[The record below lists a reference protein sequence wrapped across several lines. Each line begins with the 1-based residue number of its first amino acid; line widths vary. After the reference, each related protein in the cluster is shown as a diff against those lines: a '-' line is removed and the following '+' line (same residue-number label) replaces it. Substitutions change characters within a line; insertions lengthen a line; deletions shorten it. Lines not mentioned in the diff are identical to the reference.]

1 MKKTTVKRRIF
12 LSNAWMVLVTLLM
25 FLVING
31 LVVKLYAETIEREFR
46 TSMAGIIQEDA
57 LEKVFADYTIHR
69 NEFLFLVLGD
79 GILCIVVFILVSQIA
94 TKRLTEHIM
103 TPLNALTEAT
113 ERVRKNDL
121 TKDIQYQGEVEFE
134 EVCHTFNEMQKS
146 ILAEQEQNRK
156 YQKARTD
163 MIAGISHDLRTPLTA
178 IRGTVKGLLDGVAVT
193 PQQQEKF
200 LQTAYRR
207 TEDMELLLEQLFYV
221 SRMETGNLPLTLETI
236 EISEFVK
243 SYVAE
248 KQQLF
253 TKEQV
258 ELTADTGEVSEQ
270 VSVDVKQLFRV
281 FDNLLENSRKYAE
294 TEPLKI
300 TITLNSLEREV
311 EIRFSDNGAGISE
324 EKLPY
329 VFQEFYRG
337 DESRSRKEGNGLGL
351 YIVKYL
357 IEAMGGSVRAEN
369 TDGFC
374 VCMLLKKQQVP
385 GWR

>member
-31 LVVKLYAETIEREFR
+31 LVAKLYAETIEREFR
-46 TSMAGIIQEDA
+46 TSMEGIVQEAA
-57 LEKVFADYTIHR
+57 LENILADYTIHR
-69 NEFLFLVLGD
+69 NEFLILVLGD
-79 GILCIVVFILVSQIA
+79 GILCIAVFILVSQIA

-103 TPLNALTEAT
+103 TPLNALAEAAK
-113 ERVRKNDL
+113 RVRKNDL

-134 EVCHTFNEMQKS
+134 EVCHTFNEMQES
-146 ILAEQEQNRK
+146 ILTAQEQNRT

-193 PQQQEKF
+193 PEQQEKF

-207 TEDMELLLEQLFYV
+207 TEDMEVLLEQLLYL
-221 SRMETGNLPLTLETI
+221 SKLETGNMPLILETV
-236 EISEFVK
+236 EIAEFIK
-243 SYVAE
+243 GYVTD
-248 KQQLF
+248 KQALF
-253 TKEQV
+253 TKEQIEIV
-258 ELTADTGEVSEQ
+258 ADTGKISGNVLI
-270 VSVDVKQLFRV
+270 DTKQLFRV

-300 TITLNSLEREV
+300 TITINSLDSQF
-311 EIRFSDNGAGISE
+311 EIRFSDNGVGVSK

-337 DESRSRKEGNGLGL
+337 DESRNQKEGNGLGL

-369 TDGFC
+369 AGGFS
-374 VCMLLKKQQVP
+374 VCMLLKKQ
-385 GWR
+385 

>member
-31 LVVKLYAETIEREFR
+31 LVAKLYAETIEREFR
-46 TSMAGIIQEDA
+46 ASMEGIVQEAA
-57 LEKVFADYTIHR
+57 LENILADYTIHR
-69 NEFLFLVLGD
+69 NEFLILVLGD
-79 GILCIVVFILVSQIA
+79 GILCIAVFILVSQIA

-103 TPLNALTEAT
+103 TPLNALAEAAK
-113 ERVRKNDL
+113 RVRKNDL

-134 EVCHTFNEMQKS
+134 EVCHTFNEMQES
-146 ILAEQEQNRK
+146 ILTAQEQNRT

-193 PQQQEKF
+193 PEQQEKF

-207 TEDMELLLEQLFYV
+207 TEDMEVLLEQLLYL
-221 SRMETGNLPLTLETI
+221 SKLETGNMPLILETV
-236 EISEFVK
+236 EIAEFIK
-243 SYVAE
+243 GYVTD
-248 KQQLF
+248 KQALF
-253 TKEQV
+253 TKEQIEIV
-258 ELTADTGEVSEQ
+258 ADTGKISGNVLI
-270 VSVDVKQLFRV
+270 DTKQLFRV

-300 TITLNSLEREV
+300 TITINSLDSQF
-311 EIRFSDNGAGISE
+311 EIRFSDNGVGVSK

-337 DESRSRKEGNGLGL
+337 DESRNQKEGNGLGL

-369 TDGFC
+369 AGGFS
-374 VCMLLKKQQVP
+374 VCMLLKKQ
-385 GWR
+385 